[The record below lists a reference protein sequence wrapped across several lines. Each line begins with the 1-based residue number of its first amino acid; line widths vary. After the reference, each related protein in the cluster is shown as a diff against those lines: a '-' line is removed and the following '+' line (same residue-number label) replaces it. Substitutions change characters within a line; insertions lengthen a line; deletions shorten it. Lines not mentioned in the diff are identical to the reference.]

1 MAKDDPIAVSPGAA
15 VGDALVR
22 PGSSTRDAEAALLF
36 LACDLS
42 LRLAHDGT
50 IIDLTLGAADL
61 TADGAQGWRGHRL
74 GDLVTIESKPKIA
87 ELLAEAARG
96 VAPRWRQVNHPTPNG
111 EVPIRYA
118 CVAAGDHLLA
128 IGRDLRATAATQQ
141 RLLQTQQAL
150 ERDYLKLRHAE
161 SRYRLMFDVSDEA
174 IVIVDAA
181 TRRITEANP
190 AAHRLLAVAEGTL
203 LRQSVTAIVEQDA
216 RDDLIALLGAAAAG
230 GGANGTLVLPNG
242 LGAEIAATPFR
253 HERATFLLLRLGVG
267 AGGHMAGASKG
278 RMLRDAIERMPDAFV
293 LTDGASRIV
302 TANAAFVGLAQEA
315 SPDALAGAPLDRWLG
330 RPGVDLE
337 LVVAELRKTGAVRNV
352 ATVVHGALGAQEE
365 VEMSAVMIDSDG
377 AQHIGFVIRSVA
389 RRLRDLL
396 PADRDLPRSVE
407 QLTNLVGRMSL
418 REIVRE
424 SSDLIERLCIEA
436 ALTHTSDN
444 RASAAEILGLS
455 RQGLYSKLHRHGLG
469 NLVDDSN

>member
-1 MAKDDPIAVSPGAA
+1 MAKVDQNAGSAGLAVTQQGTRRAI
-15 VGDALVR
+15 VQHDAQ
-22 PGSSTRDAEAALLF
+22 AALL
-36 LACDLS
+36 LAAADLS
-42 LRLAHDGT
+42 LSLAHDGT
-50 IIDLTLGAADL
+50 IVELVVSTPDLV
-61 TADGAQGWRGHRL
+61 ADGAEAWRGRKL
-74 GDLVTIESKPKIA
+74 GELVTIESKPKIA
-87 ELLAEAARG
+87 ELLAEAAAG
-96 VAPRWRQVNHPTPNG
+96 GAPRWRQVNHPTPGG

-118 CVAAGDHLLA
+118 CVAAGDHLIA
-128 IGRDLRATAATQQ
+128 IGRDLRATAAIQQ

-190 AAHRLLAVAEGTL
+190 AAHRLLGLAEGAL
-203 LRQSVTAIVEQDA
+203 PRQPATAIVAQDA

-230 GGANGTLVLPNG
+230 GGATRTLMLRKG
-242 LGAEIAATPFR
+242 SDAEIVATPFR
-253 HERATFLLLRLGVG
+253 QERATFLLLRLGI
-267 AGGHMAGASKG
+267 ADAEIDGGDG
-278 RMLRDAIERMPDAFV
+278 RVLRDAVERMPDAFV

-302 TANAAFVGLAQEA
+302 TTNAAFVSLAQAA
-315 SPDALAGAPLDRWLG
+315 SPEAMVGAPLDRWLG

-337 LVVAELRKTGAVRNV
+337 LVAAELRKTGAVRNV
-352 ATVVHGALGAQEE
+352 ATIVRGGLGGQEE
-365 VEMSAVMIDSDG
+365 VEMSAVMIESDG

-396 PADRDLPRSVE
+396 PAERDLPRSVE

-469 NLVDDSN
+469 NLVDDKE